1 MRREKWV
8 EREKEQLQTM
18 TESGRKTNHLEPK
31 GKQTQV
37 EPDDRI
43 TAEERK
49 QLRVKGRTPRHRRE
63 EERKTLIVK
72 GRTAASPQRGGEEDP
87 QSEGADAASPQRGG
101 EEDPQSDGTDGRV
114 TAERRRERTSE

>member
-1 MRREKWV
+1 
-8 EREKEQLQTM
+8 M

-63 EERKTLIVK
+63 EERKTLRVK
-72 GRTAASPQRGGEEDP
+72 GRTPRHHREEERKTLRVTGRTAASPQRGGGKEP
-87 QSEGADAASPQRGG
+87 QSE
-101 EEDPQSDGTDGRV
+101 GTDGRV
-114 TAERRRERTSE
+114 TAERRGGRPSE

>member
-87 QSEGADAASPQRGG
+87 QSEGAD
-101 EEDPQSDGTDGRV
+101 GRV
-114 TAERRRERTSE
+114 TERRRESSSE

>member
-63 EERKTLIVK
+63 EERKTLRVK
-72 GRTAASPQRGGEEDP
+72 GRTAASPRGGGKAA
-87 QSEGADAASPQRGG
+87 QSEGTDAASPQRGG
-101 EEDPQSDGTDGRV
+101 EEEPQSEGMDHRV
-114 TAERRRERTSE
+114 TAERRSGRT